1 MSGDLSSVCSKAI
14 GDAKDDLN
22 HLSSEIWK
30 NPELAF
36 QETHAH
42 NVLTDFLENK
52 GFRVERNFIKKTG
65 FRATYGSGDGDG
77 VHVCVMCEYDALPS
91 LGHAAGRNLS
101 SEASVAAALGIQ
113 AAIKQQ
119 QKLGKVTVLG
129 TPATEGGGG
138 KLDMINEGC
147 FDGIDF
153 AMLAQPLNENIAAP
167 VTLNILRVRVSYA
180 GKAAHASTQPWEG
193 KNALDAAVACYSNV
207 ALMRQQLKPTWKIN
221 GIITNGG
228 LKPNIIPEETE
239 MLFYLRAPEQTDLMF
254 LQQRATACFVAAAK
268 ATGCEVNFEFLDKPY
283 HNVVHNSV
291 LANLYKKHAE
301 GLGLQFSTD
310 EEVLQCST
318 GSTDMGNVSH
328 VIPCVYPAFDIKTQA
343 PIHTQAFT
351 EASSAPEAQQPVLQ
365 CAQAMAMTAL
375 EVMQQSQIMSDIRN
389 EFETIDSVHTPVIA
403 GTNPFP

>member
-22 HLSSEIWK
+22 HLSNEIWK

-180 GKAAHASTQPWEG
+180 
-193 KNALDAAVACYSNV
+193 
-207 ALMRQQLKPTWKIN
+207 